1 MCPPNLIDNNTL
13 QKDGP
18 MRLDGKVAI
27 VTGGGAGI
35 GAAIAERFIE
45 EGAKVCICDLQSEA
59 LEQTAA
65 ALPAASITTFK
76 GDVGNPDDV
85 EKIIGLALQLGGK
98 LDVLVNNAGIDGRE
112 GGNVLK
118 MDLDTWNRVYQTNVT
133 GPFLTTKYAI
143 PEMIKAGGGS
153 IVNIASLAGLRCLPG
168 LPAYCTTKGALIMLT
183 QQVALDFGPSNVRCN
198 AICPGPVRTGLL
210 ESGMARM
217 AKATG
222 RNVEEVFDMV
232 TESVPLR
239 RPSSPKEIA
248 AACVFLASDEASFVT
263 GSTMLVDGGLAMVDA
278 MGASFRRLKM

>member
-1 MCPPNLIDNNTL
+1 
-13 QKDGP
+13 

-35 GAAIAERFIE
+35 GAAIVERFVE
-45 EGAKVCICDLQSEA
+45 EGAKVCFCDLQEQA

-65 ALPAASITTFK
+65 ALPSASVATFK